1 MAQPSQDSQRKVQL
15 NVELP
20 SELDAIYANIA
31 LITHSPSE
39 VIIDF
44 GRVLPN
50 VPQAKI
56 HARMILTPMN
66 AKLLYQ
72 ALGENL
78 DKFEAKF
85 GKIQTQQ
92 EGFEEQRPIGFQKP
106 A

>member
-1 MAQPSQDSQRKVQL
+1 MAQPPHDSQRQVQL

-20 SELDAIYANIA
+20 SDLDAVYANIA

-39 VIIDF
+39 VIVDF

-50 VPQAKI
+50 MPKAKI
-56 HARMILTPMN
+56 HARIILTPMN

-78 DKFEAKF
+78 DKYEAKF
-85 GKIQTQQ
+85 GKIQTKAD
-92 EGFEEQRPIGFQKP
+92 GFDEQRPIGFQRP
-106 A
+106 D

>member
-1 MAQPSQDSQRKVQL
+1 MTQPLHDSQRKVQL

-20 SELDAIYANIA
+20 ADLDAVYSNIA

-39 VIIDF
+39 VIVDF

-50 VPQAKI
+50 VPKAKI
-56 HARMILTPMN
+56 HARIILTPMN

-85 GKIQTQQ
+85 GNIQTRQQ
-92 EGFEEQRPIGFQKP
+92 DFDEQRPIGFHQSD
-106 A
+106 